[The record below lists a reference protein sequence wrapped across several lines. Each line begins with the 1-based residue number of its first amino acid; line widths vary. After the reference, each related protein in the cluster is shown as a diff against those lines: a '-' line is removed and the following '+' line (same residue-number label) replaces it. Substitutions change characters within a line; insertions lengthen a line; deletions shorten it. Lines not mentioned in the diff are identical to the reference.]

1 MVACRAA
8 VVLWFPFIFSVDRI
22 QETWRRDEDLQLS
35 QRYFYTFLSVACEM
49 FSATQKQFCFIRKK
63 LFY

>member
-8 VVLWFPFIFSVDRI
+8 VVLWFPFIFSVDQI

-35 QRYFYTFLSVACEM
+35 RYFYMCLSVVCEM
-49 FSATQKQFCFIRKK
+49 FSATQKQFCFIGKN